1 MVLFVLRLW
10 GGNVFDRYIVQNG
23 DLILK
28 LLFGDV
34 MMVYK
39 GLLQMIYFQ

>member
-34 MMVYK
+34 MMVDK